1 MQIYWSAVFN
11 FSSLFHYLITQSFV
25 VLSYTV
31 RYMNVLADG
40 FKVASSTLYRWR
52 VPRHT
57 VARCGDGIAQEFAQ
71 GIEVHLA
78 GQLSIPLHLCEA
90 RRSNDIERIEIDLAT
105 FERGSIYL
113 G

>member
-40 FKVASSTLYRWR
+40 FKVASSTPYLGEFHAMQLRDAFR
-52 VPRHT
+52 PLGLCHKVNVLDILSRKT
-57 VARCGDGIAQEFAQ
+57 IAQSGVYLPSSSRFPIAS
-71 GIEVHLA
+71 
-78 GQLSIPLHLCEA
+78 SISSRLMAKSSL
-90 RRSNDIERIEIDLAT
+90 
-105 FERGSIYL
+105 
-113 G
+113 

>member
-40 FKVASSTLYRWR
+40 FKVASSTLYL
-52 VPRHT
+52 
-57 VARCGDGIAQEFAQ
+57 GEFHAM
-71 GIEVHLA
+71 
-78 GQLSIPLHLCEA
+78 QLRDAAMASPKSS
-90 RRSNDIERIEIDLAT
+90 RRASKSTLQVSCPSSPITSVKHEGAMA
-105 FERGSIYL
+105 
-113 G
+113 